1 MSIDV
6 FKVQCT
12 PWCVDGDGHPN
23 EVGRVDQNCF
33 GSDTYVDL
41 TLEEIDHDP
50 YGTYTSRLGVTPA
63 RGFNQ
68 LSTVYLHLDLI
79 HHELGNLDRAVR
91 LTAAEARAFAAALLT
106 VADTIEGEGA

>member
-23 EVGRVDQNCF
+23 ETGRVDQNCY
-33 GSDTYVDL
+33 GIDTYVDL

-50 YGTYTSRLGVTPA
+50 YGSYSSRLGVTPA

>member
-1 MSIDV
+1 MSIDA

-68 LSTVYLHLDLI
+68 LPTAYLHLDLI

-91 LTAAEARAFAAALLT
+91 LTAAEARALAAALLT
-106 VADTIEGEGA
+106 VADTIEGVA